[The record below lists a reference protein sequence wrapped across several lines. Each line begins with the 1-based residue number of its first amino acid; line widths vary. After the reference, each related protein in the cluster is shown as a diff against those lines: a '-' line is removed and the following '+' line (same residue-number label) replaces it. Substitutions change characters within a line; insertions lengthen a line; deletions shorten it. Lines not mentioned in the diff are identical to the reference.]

1 MRISVVSLSM
11 CVRGVGMGFKVVV
24 DAEGVINGEIERK
37 R

>member
-24 DAEGVINGEIERK
+24 DAERVMNGEIERK